1 MKEKQIFSV
10 KSIFQSLDN
19 WKPEYYKFII
29 MFGILFTI
37 LQISDLTTT
46 HQALKNSEIKELNPL
61 YNQAWFVPFKLTMVF
76 LIMAVMYRIPA
87 PNRRF
92 AKRAMTGIIFMYV
105 FINMNNLYFA
115 MK

>member
-1 MKEKQIFSV
+1 
-10 KSIFQSLDN
+10 
-19 WKPEYYKFII
+19 

-37 LQISDLTTT
+37 LQVSDLTTT
-46 HQALKNSEIKELNPL
+46 HHALKNPENKELNPL
-61 YNQAWFVPFKLTMVF
+61 YNQTWFVPFKLTMVF

-92 AKRAMTGIIFMYV
+92 AKTAMIGMIYMYV
-105 FINMNNLYFA
+105 FINMNNLYFV